1 MDSVRFSQIVD
12 EILEGLPQF
21 FKTRLDNLAVIV
33 QDYPEPELQRQFP
46 GCLLGL
52 FRGVPKTRQSIFASA
67 AFPQQV
73 YLYQKNI
80 EAVSSGEADLRR
92 QIEKTLKH
100 EIGHYFGLSEE
111 DLRALGY

>member
-1 MDSVRFSQIVD
+1 MDAVRFSQIVD
-12 EILEGLPQF
+12 EVLASLPQF

-46 GCLLGL
+46 GLLLGL
-52 FRGVPKTRQSIFASA
+52 FRGVPKTRQSVFAGAS
-67 AFPQQV
+67 FPQQV
-73 YLYQKNI
+73 FLYQKNI
-80 EAVSSGEADLRR
+80 EAVSYGEADLRL

>member
-1 MDSVRFSQIVD
+1 MDAVRFSEIVD
-12 EILEGLPQF
+12 EVLEDLPQF
-21 FKTRLDNLAVIV
+21 FKARLDNLAVIV

-46 GCLLGL
+46 GTLLGL
-52 FRGVPKTRQSIFASA
+52 FRGVPKTRQSVFASGA
-67 AFPQQV
+67 LPQQV

-80 EAVSSGEADLRR
+80 EAVSYGASDLRR